1 MRKVVEGIKEKGVA
15 VVLFVVYMVSSIIP
29 VNVYAKEVSG
39 GKIKVTNSI
48 LLVSK
53 EIGKE
58 GGVLEGDGVRFEIPE
73 GALEKEV

>member
-15 VVLFVVYMVSSIIP
+15 VVLFVMYMVSSIIP

-53 EIGKE
+53 VIGKE
-58 GGVLEGDGVRFEIPE
+58 GGVLGKI
-73 GALEKEV
+73 